1 MIAMAVR
8 LDKVPKINRET
19 LTDFEALLLQLVLQR
34 DECIQELKD
43 EIARLKGEKEKPQIK
58 PSRLELEEKDPQTNE
73 DEANE
78 TSSEDNSN
86 SQEKKKRAG
95 SAKRKKTLELPIHE
109 IKVIEP
115 IEEIPTGSEFKGY
128 QDYTVQEI
136 LIKPHNIRYRLAR
149 WKTPTGEYLRGK
161 LPETVV
167 RMGHF
172 GPTLKSYLR
181 ISLPPLPCYPT
192 LTP

>member
-1 MIAMAVR
+1 MAVR
-8 LDKVPKINRET
+8 LDKVPKIDREA
-19 LTDFEALLLQLVLQR
+19 LTDLEALLVQLVLQR

-58 PSRLELEEKDPQTNE
+58 PSRLEPKNKDPQHQE
-73 DEANE
+73 LEQP
-78 TSSEDNSN
+78 SSAQDNSD
-86 SQEKKKRAG
+86 SDQKEKKKRAG
-95 SAKRKKTLELPIHE
+95 SAKRKKTQELTIHE
-109 IKVIEP
+109 NKVIEP
-115 IEEIPTGSEFKGY
+115 IEEIEPGSEFKGY
-128 QDYTVQEI
+128 QDYTVQEL
-136 LIKPHNIRYRLAR
+136 LIRPHNIRYRLAR